1 MKTNLI
7 LTGIILFLFA
17 IYSYS
22 IYELGK
28 RSVKCEPEIHTVD
41 DYIDVA
47 DDSAQ
52 YKPKIIYKKVK
63 VNVDSIYL
71 AAKKY
76 WEQIYDNAKPIDYVA
91 SIDTTYNDS
100 LLTADISFVSRIP
113 LDPEAY
119 YKLKFNVRE
128 RTIYNTSIKEVYNKS
143 RFFLGIGL
151 RMPLTD
157 EIESIYFARGGI
169 YLFDGSWLEIPIGL
183 QANYVNKLDWEL
195 NAEARV
201 KF

>member
-28 RSVKCEPEIHTVD
+28 RSVKCEPEIHTID
-41 DYIDVA
+41 NYIQVKDTVFIPKFFTRTLTENDTIFLQDTFYVWKDV
-47 DDSAQ
+47 
-52 YKPKIIYKKVK
+52 
-63 VNVDSIYL
+63 
-71 AAKKY
+71 
-76 WEQIYDNAKPIDYVA
+76 EYVA
-91 SIDTTYNDS
+91 AIDTTFEDS
-100 LLTADISFVSRIP
+100 LLSGWIEFVSPTP
-113 LDPEAY
+113 LHKASY
-119 YKLKFNVRE
+119 FNFDLSVRE
-128 RTIYNTSIKEVYNKS
+128 RTIYSTSIKEVYNKS

-157 EIESIYFARGGI
+157 EIEPIYFARGGI